1 MEFSHYSVMLE
12 ECIAGLAIRPDGIYV
27 DGTAGGAGHSCQI
40 AKRLTD
46 GKLFALDKDPD
57 AVNIAEQ
64 RLAPYAQATVIQ
76 ADFRDLC
83 CTLKERGI
91 TGVDGILLDLG
102 VSSYQLDTAE
112 RGFSYHQDA
121 PLDMRMSKTG
131 PSAQDL
137 VNTYSAEDLSR
148 IIREFGEE
156 KYAWSIAKNIEKARA
171 KAPITT
177 TGQLAEIIRE
187 SMPYSARREKNPAKK
202 TFQAIRIAVNGEL
215 DALSQVLDQAF
226 DFLNPGGR
234 FAIITFHSLEDRMVK
249 QKFADFAKG
258 CTCPPDFPV
267 CICGK
272 KPRGT
277 LVSRKPITP
286 TEKELAEN
294 RRSRSAKLAHRREK
308 SGKIIKGSRKGEKNG
323 LR

>member
-40 AKRLTD
+40 AKRLAD

-76 ADFRDLC
+76 ADFKDLC

-102 VSSYQLDTAE
+102 VSSYQLDTTE

-137 VNTYSAEDLSR
+137 VNTYSTEDLSR

-294 RRSRSAKLAHRREK
+294 RRSRSAKLR
-308 SGKIIKGSRKGEKNG
+308 IIEKNQEK
-323 LR
+323 

>member
-27 DGTAGGAGHSCQI
+27 DGTAGGAGDSCEI

-177 TGQLAEIIRE
+177 TGQLAEILRE

-294 RRSRSAKLAHRREK
+294 RRSRSAKLR
-308 SGKIIKGSRKGEKNG
+308 IVEKNQEK
-323 LR
+323 

>member
-131 PSAQDL
+131 PSAPDL
-137 VNTYSAEDLSR
+137 VNTYSTEDLSR

-234 FAIITFHSLEDRMVK
+234 CAIITFHSLEDRMVK

-294 RRSRSAKLAHRREK
+294 RRSRSAKLR
-308 SGKIIKGSRKGEKNG
+308 IVEKNQEK
-323 LR
+323 

>member
-12 ECIAGLAIRPDGIYV
+12 ECISGLAIRPDGIYV

-40 AKRLTD
+40 AKRLTE

-57 AVNIAEQ
+57 AVSIAEQ

-76 ADFRDLC
+76 ADFGDLC

-131 PSAQDL
+131 PSARDL
-137 VNTYSAEDLSR
+137 VNTYSVEDLSR

-156 KYAWSIAKNIEKARA
+156 KYAWSIAKI
-171 KAPITT
+171 
-177 TGQLAEIIRE
+177 
-187 SMPYSARREKNPAKK
+187 
-202 TFQAIRIAVNGEL
+202 
-215 DALSQVLDQAF
+215 
-226 DFLNPGGR
+226 
-234 FAIITFHSLEDRMVK
+234 
-249 QKFADFAKG
+249 
-258 CTCPPDFPV
+258 
-267 CICGK
+267 
-272 KPRGT
+272 
-277 LVSRKPITP
+277 
-286 TEKELAEN
+286 
-294 RRSRSAKLAHRREK
+294 
-308 SGKIIKGSRKGEKNG
+308 
-323 LR
+323 

>member
-40 AKRLTD
+40 AKRLTG

-294 RRSRSAKLAHRREK
+294 RRSRSAKLR
-308 SGKIIKGSRKGEKNG
+308 IVEKNQEK
-323 LR
+323 

>member
-1 MEFSHYSVMLE
+1 M
-12 ECIAGLAIRPDGIYV
+12 
-27 DGTAGGAGHSCQI
+27 
-40 AKRLTD
+40 
-46 GKLFALDKDPD
+46 
-57 AVNIAEQ
+57 
-64 RLAPYAQATVIQ
+64 
-76 ADFRDLC
+76 RDLPFGGRYLC
-83 CTLKERGI
+83 GRDSRRGWTFLSNRKTIDRWKVVCAGQGPGRSEHCRTKAGALCAGYGNTGRFQRSVLYAKGAGI

-102 VSSYQLDTAE
+102 VSSYQLDTTE

-137 VNTYSAEDLSR
+137 VNTYSTEDLSR

-258 CTCPPDFPV
+258 CTCPPGFSSMYLREKAQGNTGQPKTDYADRKR
-267 CICGK
+267 IGGK
-272 KPRGT
+272 SQKPQ
-277 LVSRKPITP
+277 RK
-286 TEKELAEN
+286 A
-294 RRSRSAKLAHRREK
+294 AHRREK

>member
-137 VNTYSAEDLSR
+137 VNTYSTEDLSR

-187 SMPYSARREKNPAKK
+187 SMPYSARREKKPAKK

-294 RRSRSAKLAHRREK
+294 RRSRSAKLR
-308 SGKIIKGSRKGEKNG
+308 IVEKNQEK
-323 LR
+323 